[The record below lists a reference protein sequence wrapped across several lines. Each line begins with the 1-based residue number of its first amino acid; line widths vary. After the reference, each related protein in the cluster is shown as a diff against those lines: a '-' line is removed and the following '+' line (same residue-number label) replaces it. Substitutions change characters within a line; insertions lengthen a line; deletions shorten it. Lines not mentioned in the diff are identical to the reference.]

1 MKVMGVSRDT
11 ANPKV
16 LIVHF
21 HDEPT
26 DGDLIMVHSVLRA
39 TSDYGVVSKH
49 YTQALRE
56 LCAEGKRATRTTIKE
71 RAYEISK
78 REETNNA

>member
-1 MKVMGVSRDT
+1 MKVSSVGRDA

-16 LIVHF
+16 IVVYC

-26 DGDLIMVHSVLRA
+26 DGELVMVNSVLRSI
-39 TSDYGVVSKH
+39 SDYGVVSKH

-56 LCAEGKRATRTTIKE
+56 LCAEGKRATQTAIKE